1 MDITQSVFRRMFG
14 QPRGFLGRLGGVIM
28 ARTNDT
34 CGAWVIELLNVA
46 SNETVLEVGFGPG
59 TAVRRLSALA
69 GHVAGVDASQ
79 EMVAQ
84 AKARNAIAVKNGRV
98 ELLHDTVDDL
108 PFAGDTFHKAMAIN
122 SMQIWPDAIA
132 GLREMWR
139 VLKSGGTI
147 ALGFTALLRAT
158 ERGPDRKAQCCRLR
172 QATRSRKRQKLLR
185 VGDEALSENGA
196 IQAGGIGVSSR
207 WPSRRTLSLARWAE
221 RRSLRRASE
230 RPCWGWRRH
239 G

>member
-1 MDITQSVFRRMFG
+1 MFG

-28 ARTNDT
+28 ARTNDA

-69 GHVAGVDASQ
+69 AHVAGVDASR

-84 AKARNAIAVKNGRV
+84 AEARNAAAVKNGRV
-98 ELLHDTVDDL
+98 ELRHGSVDDL
-108 PFAGDTFHKAMAIN
+108 PFTGDAFHKAMAIN
-122 SMQIWPDAIA
+122 SMQIWPDAVA

-147 ALGFTALLRAT
+147 ALGFTPYS
-158 ERGPDRKAQCCRLR
+158 GPDGKAQCCRLR
-172 QATRSRKRQKLLR
+172 QAARSRKRQKLLR

-196 IQAGGIGVSSR
+196 IQAGGIG
-207 WPSRRTLSLARWAE
+207 PPLLAGLCDTGR
-221 RRSLRRASE
+221 
-230 RPCWGWRRH
+230 
-239 G
+239 